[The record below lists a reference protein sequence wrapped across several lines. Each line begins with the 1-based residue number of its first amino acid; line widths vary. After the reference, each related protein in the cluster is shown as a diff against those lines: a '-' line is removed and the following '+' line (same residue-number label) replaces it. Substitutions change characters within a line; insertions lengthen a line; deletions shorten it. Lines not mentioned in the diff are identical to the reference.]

1 MRAILLASAT
11 ATTVKGRRAR
21 SRLCQGDFPEFSWA
35 RRNTAIAPT
44 TKVAVSLLGDR
55 SELLLAPGRILP
67 RHQSDPGRKI
77 ASRPED
83 GRVRH
88 RRHDRSR
95 PDNPDAG
102 DRLNPLARLA
112 RAMLH
117 LDPLFDR
124 SDDTLQR
131 FKLRSQHD
139 DAGPC
144 IDR

>member
-11 ATTVKGRRAR
+11 ATTLKGRRAR
-21 SRLCQGDFPEFSWA
+21 SCVSQGYFPEFSWA

-102 DRLNPLARLA
+102 DRLNPLACLA